1 MVGATFK
8 PWVVTCNILRRNGWG
23 PIQRL
28 GGKASAAG
36 PMGTAGFGGLWNGPC
51 SIAAGGPF
59 LSTPIAASL
68 GGLLSDPLRQG
79 KFWLGMTAHVSRL
92 LILDVAKGVQLY
104 TVIGKPSH
112 SKTIPYN
119 VDTCKWCLLSSFSGG
134 IHSSSTSPKTQETSG
149 EVSFADC

>member
-1 MVGATFK
+1 
-8 PWVVTCNILRRNGWG
+8 
-23 PIQRL
+23 
-28 GGKASAAG
+28 
-36 PMGTAGFGGLWNGPC
+36 MGTAGFGGLWNWPC

-79 KFWLGMTAHVSRL
+79 KFWLGMMAHESRL

-112 SKTIPYN
+112 PKTGLYHA
-119 VDTCKWCLLSSFSGG
+119 DTCKCLLSSFSGG

-149 EVSFADC
+149 EVSFADW